1 MKSYN
6 ITLLL
11 NRDYMNNTKENTAK
25 SPEKLATVQNAGI
38 IDSLLLMPFKKV
50 ALDLLVFFIINTIVI
65 YCVLF
70 FISDTSIA
78 MLGVIWVGII
88 AWRGGILAGLISCFV
103 IYFSNFIA
111 VNSPPHNLLPIQYYI
126 DNRIPG
132 FLIGLMQCLICGSVV
147 GYISTLVHKLQ
158 EEVGLR
164 KKIQVDLEQKIAELD
179 AFGRTI
185 AHDLKNPLMVINLSI
200 ASLVKEFASIE
211 NTKAKQKLNFINDGT
226 KHMINIIESILVL
239 AGIKKIDQS
248 EIGAFPMS
256 ECVDEA
262 LRRIAYNIE
271 ENGIQIQKP
280 LDWPSVAGYS
290 PWITEVWVNYLTNGI
305 KYGGNPSTN
314 RKPALE
320 LGYNI
325 IQKNGKH
332 NSDYVRFWVKDNGEG
347 ISREKAAT
355 LFKEFTR
362 LHSTEYEGYG
372 LGLSIVKTIVEK
384 SKGEVGVESEE
395 GKGSVFYFTLPAKEN

>member
-1 MKSYN
+1 
-6 ITLLL
+6 
-11 NRDYMNNTKENTAK
+11 MNNTKENTVK
-25 SPEKLATVQNAGI
+25 SPEKMATVQNSGI
-38 IDSLLLMPFKKV
+38 LDSLLLMPYNKV
-50 ALDLLVFFIINTIVI
+50 ALDLLIFFTINTIVV
-65 YCVLF
+65 YSTLF

-88 AWRGGILAGLISCFV
+88 AWRGGILAGVISCFV

-111 VNSPPHNLLPIQYYI
+111 VNSPPHNLLPIQYYM
-126 DNRIPG
+126 DNKIPG
-132 FLIGLMQCLICGSVV
+132 FLIGLVQCLICGSVV

-158 EEVGLR
+158 DEINLR
-164 KKIQVDLEQKIAELD
+164 NKIQIDLEQKIAELD

-211 NTKAKQKLNFINDGT
+211 NKKAKQKLNFINDGT
-226 KHMINIIESILVL
+226 KHMMNIIESILVL
-239 AGIKKIDQS
+239 AGIKKINQS
-248 EIGAFPMS
+248 EFGAFPMS

-262 LRRIAYNIE
+262 LRRVAYNVE

-280 LDWPSVAGYS
+280 LEWPSVTGYS

-305 KYGGNPSTN
+305 KYGGNPSTSK
-314 RKPALE
+314 KPALE

-325 IQKNGKH
+325 IPKNGKH

-347 ISREKAAT
+347 ISKERAAT

-395 GKGSVFYFTLPAKEN
+395 GKGSLFYFTLPAKVN